1 MQMNNTK
8 LLIGYCRIS
17 MEDTESIGE
26 SDSIMNQR
34 LLIKSFI
41 SSNPELSSLR
51 YEEIYDDGYSGSTL
65 ERPGMQTLL
74 EKVRNEEVACIVV
87 KDFSRFSR
95 NYIDMGTYLEQIF
108 PFMGVRFISVT
119 DNFDSKNC
127 QNTSSMIDV
136 GFKSLLADFYRNDTS
151 VKVKNAMDAKKAKGE
166 YCMGSAPFGYA
177 KDPDNKNTLV
187 IVDDEAAVIRRI
199 FQMALEKMNR
209 RQIADK
215 LNEDGILTPIE
226 FMSKRQKVNR
236 KHLEKG
242 RLYWHSDT
250 IRKIIDNEVYM
261 GCMVYGK
268 TKIIEAGSGK
278 EINVPKEEWKIIEGH
293 HPAIISREDYLKV
306 QQMRPKANRSYLPK
320 PRNIILKGKVYC
332 GGCGCI
338 MQADK
343 LRDDRYYYRCA
354 YRKYGSDNQCFSAKI
369 DNRILENVVLNELKW
384 EIRNRKEQEK
394 IQEEVN
400 MQHQNKLNKLVI
412 EKNKVQNDMKH
423 IFHNKQE
430 YLEKYHEEL
439 ISREEF
445 VRLKEEIANRLEK
458 LEKQNDEINALIEKE
473 KEFLNNKHEM
483 DYQLMEYLGLE
494 RLTCEIVE
502 RYVEAVHVH
511 DSGKIEIQWKFEQ

>member
-1 MQMNNTK
+1 MNNTK
-8 LLIGYCRIS
+8 LLVGYCRIS
-17 MEDTESIGE
+17 MEDTESIAE

-34 LLIKSFI
+34 LLIKSFV
-41 SSNPELSSLR
+41 SSNPELSSLK

-65 ERPGMQTLL
+65 ERPGMKTLL

-119 DNFDSKNC
+119 DNFDSNSC

-136 GFKSLLADFYRNDTS
+136 GFKSLLADFYRNDIS

-166 YCMGSAPFGYA
+166 YCMGYAPFGYA
-177 KDPDNKNTLV
+177 KDPENKNTLV

-199 FQMALEKMNR
+199 FQMALDKLNR

-215 LNEDGILTPIE
+215 LNEDGVLTPIE
-226 FMSKRQKVNR
+226 FMSKRQKVDR
-236 KHLEKG
+236 RHLEKG

-250 IRKIIDNEVYM
+250 IKKIIDNEVYM

-278 EINVPKEEWKIIEGH
+278 EIKVPREDWKIIEGH
-293 HPAIISREDYLKV
+293 HPAIISREDYIKV
-306 QQMRPKANRSYLPK
+306 QQMRPKANRTYLRK

-338 MQADK
+338 MQPDK
-343 LRDDRYYYRCA
+343 LRDGRYYYRCT
-354 YRKYGSDNQCFSAKI
+354 YRKYGMDNHCYSAKL
-369 DNRILENVVLNELKW
+369 DNRILENIVLNELKR
-384 EIRNRKEQEK
+384 EVQNQKEQETIK
-394 IQEEVN
+394 EEVN
-400 MQHQNKLNKLVI
+400 MRHQDILNKLVA
-412 EKNKVQNDMKH
+412 EKNRLQNDMKQ

-430 YLEKYHEEL
+430 YLEKYHEGL

-458 LEKQNDEINALIEKE
+458 INEQYDEINALIEKE
-473 KEFLNNKHEM
+473 KEFLSNKHVM
-483 DYQLMEYLGLE
+483 DPQLMDYLGLE
-494 RLTCEIVE
+494 TLSREVVE
-502 RYVEAVHVH
+502 RYVGAVRVY
-511 DSGKIEIQWKFEQ
+511 DSGKIEIQWKFEQQS